1 MGIINELQNLGNAV
15 RERTST
21 TALLTM
27 NEMADKVRKI
37 PYPQTDTI
45 TITAN
50 GTYLPPTGIDG
61 YREVDVNVPD
71 PVLEEIT
78 ITENGTYLPNA
89 FGFSEVEVNVEA
101 DYSDIPACEEVEW

>member
-1 MGIINELQNLGNAV
+1 MAIINELQNLGDAV

-50 GTYLPPTGIDG
+50 GTYSAPTGIDG
-61 YREVDVNVPD
+61 YSKVDVNVEPT
-71 PVLEEIT
+71 LESIT
-78 ITENGTYLPNA
+78 ITKNGTYTP
-89 FGFSEVEVNVEA
+89 SENI
-101 DYSDIPACEEVEW
+101 DGYSPVIVDVAGGDLPACEEVAW

>member
-1 MGIINELQNLGNAV
+1 MAIINALKNIGDAV
-15 RERTST
+15 RERTNT
-21 TALLTM
+21 TELMTM
-27 NEMADKVRKI
+27 EQMAEKVKNI

-61 YREVDVNVPD
+61 YREIV
-71 PVLEEIT
+71 
-78 ITENGTYLPNA
+78 A
-89 FGFSEVEVNVEA
+89 NVEP

>member
-1 MGIINELQNLGNAV
+1 MAIINELKNIGDAV

-50 GTYLPPTGIDG
+50 GTYSAPTGIDG
-61 YREVDVNVPD
+61 YSQVDVNVEP
-71 PVLEEIT
+71 
-78 ITENGTYLPNA
+78 
-89 FGFSEVEVNVEA
+89 
-101 DYSDIPACEEVEW
+101 DYSALPACEEVEW

>member
-1 MGIINELQNLGNAV
+1 MAIINELRNLGEAV

-21 TALLTM
+21 TDLLTM
-27 NEMADKVRKI
+27 EQMAEKIRNI

-61 YREVDVNVPD
+61 YREIVANIEP
-71 PVLEEIT
+71 
-78 ITENGTYLPNA
+78 
-89 FGFSEVEVNVEA
+89 

>member
-1 MGIINELQNLGNAV
+1 MAIINELQNLGNAV

-50 GTYLPPTGIDG
+50 GTYSAPTGIDG
-61 YREVDVNVPD
+61 YREVDVNVEP
-71 PVLEEIT
+71 
-78 ITENGTYLPNA
+78 
-89 FGFSEVEVNVEA
+89 
-101 DYSDIPACEEVEW
+101 DYSAIPACEEVEW